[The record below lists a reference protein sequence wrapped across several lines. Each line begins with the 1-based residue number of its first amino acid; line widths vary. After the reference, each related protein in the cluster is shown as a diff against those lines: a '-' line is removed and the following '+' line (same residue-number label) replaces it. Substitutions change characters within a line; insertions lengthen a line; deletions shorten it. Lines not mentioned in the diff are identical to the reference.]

1 MIKKLAAA
9 GAALAVVTLAA
20 CGGSGPQASPAA
32 CKTAMAAQ
40 LAASESG
47 SQAAKNAPMPPQCA
61 GLAPSVTQSIAYARA
76 RLKQIAERRIGED
89 DRQEERV
96 HQCCKSCAAY
106 D

>member
-1 MIKKLAAA
+1 MSSSEVFASTPLNRRQFVKLAG
-9 GAALAVVTLAA
+9 GATLSLSALLAA

-61 GLAPSVTQSIAYARA
+61 GLAPSVTQSIAAQVVSSAFEKY
-76 RLKQIAERRIGED
+76 LGGQ
-89 DRQEERV
+89 
-96 HQCCKSCAAY
+96 S
-106 D
+106 